1 MQPMT
6 PDEAGRVLKEAEA
19 ALAWGLPGEAAWLRY
34 RQGEAHMALG
44 DWEGA
49 IGAFRTALDLYPP
62 SAVRER
68 SEVMGRLG
76 RCRHL
81 LGDSGGEDDLREA
94 VRLDPH
100 RAQLHADLGDC
111 LLARK
116 AWAPAAGAYAR
127 ALELD
132 PGNADYAAARER
144 ALAIAE
150 KLASGPPA
158 P

>member
-6 PDEAGRVLKEAEA
+6 PDEARQVLKEAVA
-19 ALAWGLPGEAAWLRY
+19 ALSLGLPGEAAWWRY
-34 RQGEAHMALG
+34 REGEARMALG
-44 DWEGA
+44 QWEAA
-49 IGAFRTALDLYPP
+49 IGAFRAAFDLYPP
-62 SAVRER
+62 GASRER
-68 SEVMGRLG
+68 AEVLGRLG
-76 RCRHL
+76 RSRHL
-81 LGDSGGEDDLREA
+81 LGDSGGEGDLREA

-127 ALELD
+127 ALELE

-150 KLASGPPA
+150 KLAKGPPA